1 MFRSL
6 TNIAIAAA
14 VIAGPPVAYST
25 APDYWKSVAK
35 SLPWVGS
42 AIAGDSP
49 GTLDPADSE
58 GVADGQQPKAPL
70 EGAPV
75 ADLAE
80 VLRFDVT
87 PGWIMNRWP
96 RVSTG
101 GAHLQLQGYRVPL
114 VTGTEETDIAGS
126 LTYYFNAQQRVQRIT
141 FSGTTGDG
149 KKLVGLLT
157 TRYGFI
163 RRPTNDPGL
172 FIYEFAHADG
182 RTKSL
187 LKITSAQTIKA
198 SDPHRRFKVQL
209 LLEKRAAT

>member
-6 TNIAIAAA
+6 SYLAIAAA
-14 VIAGPPVAYST
+14 VIAGPPLAYST
-25 APDYWKSVAK
+25 APDYWTSVVK

-42 AIAGDSP
+42 GEDDSSDIVDLTDFKS
-49 GTLDPADSE
+49 G
-58 GVADGQQPKAPL
+58 ADGQPTKIPL
-70 EGAPV
+70 EGRPV
-75 ADLAE
+75 TDLGE

-87 PGWIMNRWP
+87 PGWVISRWP

-101 GAHLQLQGYRVPL
+101 GPHLQLQGYRVPL
-114 VTGTEETDIAGS
+114 VTGTKESDIAGS
-126 LTYYFNAQQRVQRIT
+126 LTYYFNAQQAVQRIT
-141 FSGTTGDG
+141 FIGTTGDG

-163 RRPTNDPGL
+163 HRPTNNPGL
-172 FIYEFAHADG
+172 YIYEFAHADG

-187 LKITSAQTIKA
+187 LKITSADTIKA
-198 SDPHRRFKVQL
+198 SDPHRRYNVEL